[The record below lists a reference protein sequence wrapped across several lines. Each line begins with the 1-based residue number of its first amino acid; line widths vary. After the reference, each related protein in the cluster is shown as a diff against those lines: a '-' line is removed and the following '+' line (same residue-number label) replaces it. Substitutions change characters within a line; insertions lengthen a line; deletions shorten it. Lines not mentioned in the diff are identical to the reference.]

1 MADIN
6 GDGSI
11 DYEEFMKHFQDML
24 KMVRFNALI
33 KESLDSVSKPELK
46 PKTSEKIEE
55 PLEKKE
61 E

>member
-1 MADIN
+1 
-6 GDGSI
+6 
-11 DYEEFMKHFQDML
+11 
-24 KMVRFNALI
+24 MVRFNALI